1 MAADDL
7 TPRSTSLSGGDGGAT
22 TLVGLTDTPAGYGVN
37 GQVLT
42 TNGVNAATWA
52 TSAGVFALDPSD
64 WKAIAGVE
72 GVGTGT
78 ALAAAS
84 FPDLSVAD
92 AGQALAAAPAELT
105 SGALRLLSVVN
116 DTNPAGIDLGNIAN
130 ATDGAVAV
138 SLRPYIAG
146 LNYTTGQTY
155 SFGLAIVNGTDSA
168 ANNNVYAG
176 IYNATTPNGSGLF
189 HRGSTAGRGT
199 FSASGSTTY
208 DTPKGAVSID
218 LALTRDGATGD
229 CTWWVGE
236 SGGWRQLYRLAAF
249 ASGAAKV
256 MLMMHSGAASLT
268 VGMDVT
274 HICKAGVL
282 TQDTPPRAA

>member
-1 MAADDL
+1 MPGII
-7 TPRSTSLSGGDGGAT
+7 TPPASGGGAT
-22 TLVGLTDTPAGYGVN
+22 TLVGLTDTPAGYGSAS
-37 GQVLT
+37 QVLQ
-42 TNGVNAATWA
+42 TNGADAAAWA
-52 TSAGVFALDPSD
+52 TPGLVLDPSD
-64 WKAIAGVE
+64 WVSLSGVE

-78 ALAAAS
+78 ALTVAN
-84 FPDLSVAD
+84 FPDLSTAD
-92 AGQALAAAPAELT
+92 AGQALAAAPSELG
-105 SGALRLLSVVN
+105 SGALRLLAVVN

-138 SLRPYIAG
+138 RLRPFVDG

-189 HRGSTAGRGT
+189 HRGSTAGRGV
-199 FSASGSTTY
+199 FSTTGSTTY
-208 DTPKGAVSID
+208 DTPKGAVTID

-229 CTWWVGE
+229 CTWYIGE
-236 SGGWRQLYRLAAF
+236 GGGWRRLYRAAAF

-268 VGMDVT
+268 LGMDVT
-274 HICKAGVL
+274 HICKAGAL
-282 TQDTPPRAA
+282 GQDTPPRAA